1 MSVWQRDHT
10 NRLYRVE
17 LEQFSVDLPDSNL
30 EPLDNLIIM
39 ADHDEVNQGENEHN
53 NAVPVRTLR
62 DYLQPTRASTPSC
75 IVFPNVVGN
84 FEMKPGVIQL
94 LPKFHGLDSEN
105 PYLHLKEFDEV
116 CATLQ
121 YNNVTDD
128 IVRLKLFPFSLKEKA
143 KSWLHSLRPN
153 TIRTWQEMTREFLKK
168 FFPTHKTNT
177 LRKNIM
183 HFSQKENET
192 FFQCWER
199 FKDLLLACPHHG
211 YDTWRV
217 ISFFYDGIT
226 SNMRQFVEMMCNG
239 EFMSKSPDDAWDYFD
254 LLAENAQVWE
264 TTNTIERAKPG
275 PSSKGGLYHLK
286 EEDDVNSRIAKLTR
300 KVEAIE
306 LGKTES
312 KAPTYFENSCGICET
327 NSHLTKDCP
336 TIPAFQEVLHE
347 QANVDNAYR
356 RPFSSPYSETYNSNW
371 QNHPN
376 FSWRNGPSINES
388 QGSSSHAPYVPPHK
402 KSLEDT
408 LQAFIQG
415 QTQINQ
421 AVMQD
426 IQELKNSVGRIDSK
440 LNVREKGTFPAQP
453 QPNPKTQFVV
463 NEVQNPHIEHVKA
476 ITTLRSGK
484 VIEKDIPKKV
494 LPSKENQ
501 ETKDDDG
508 PNDKENKEDE
518 ERVFKPVAPFPQALL
533 AHKKKETNQDI
544 LNVFR
549 QVKVNIPLLD
559 AIQQIPSYAKY
570 LKDLCIVKR
579 KHHVQKKAFLTKQ
592 VSAILQCNT
601 PVKYKDPGCPTISCI
616 IGNFNIDRAL
626 LDLGAS
632 VNLLPYSVYEQ
643 LGLGELKPTKVV
655 LQLADRSIRKP
666 RGIVEDVLVKI
677 HKFYFPVDFIV
688 LDTQPI
694 SHAGTSIPVILGRP
708 FLATSNALINCRSG
722 VLKLSFGNM
731 TVELNIFNTCNQ
743 LKDEEDMHDVD
754 LIETLDSYDKNSE
767 ISCTNSLFEFAQEM
781 EVSNG
786 KVQKE
791 ELSNHE
797 IELLET
803 SDEEDILELEPPTV
817 EFNSIDIEPKETFPE
832 VTPSKLDSLQACKRF
847 HVLRKHKSA
856 INKLSRA
863 IKRFNSKSDKSRSK
877 RKLQLKQWKENW
889 QDSYEDSKTY
899 RQRVL
904 FHDSKFHLLPKK
916 LRSRRTRHF
925 IVKTIYPRGEIGIKN
940 QKNGRPF
947 KVNWKYLKPFLENF
961 ISEVESTSLK
971 DPI

>member
-1 MSVWQRDHT
+1 
-10 NRLYRVE
+10 
-17 LEQFSVDLPDSNL
+17 
-30 EPLDNLIIM
+30 
-39 ADHDEVNQGENEHN
+39 
-53 NAVPVRTLR
+53 
-62 DYLQPTRASTPSC
+62 
-75 IVFPNVVGN
+75 
-84 FEMKPGVIQL
+84 
-94 LPKFHGLDSEN
+94 
-105 PYLHLKEFDEV
+105 
-116 CATLQ
+116 
-121 YNNVTDD
+121 
-128 IVRLKLFPFSLKEKA
+128 
-143 KSWLHSLRPN
+143 
-153 TIRTWQEMTREFLKK
+153 MTREFLKK
-168 FFPTHKTNT
+168 FFPTLKTNT

-217 ISFFYDGIT
+217 ISFFYDDIT

-275 PSSKGGLYHLK
+275 LSSKGGLYHLK

-347 QANVDNAYR
+347 QTNVANAYR
-356 RPFSSPYSETYNSNW
+356 RPFSLPYFETYNSNW

-388 QGSSSHAPYVPPHK
+388 QGYFSHAPYVPQHK

-440 LNVREKGTFPAQP
+440 LNVREKKTFPAQP

-476 ITTLRSGK
+476 ITTLRNGK

-549 QVKVNIPLLD
+549 QVKVNIPFLD

-570 LKDLCIVKR
+570 LKDLCTVKR
-579 KHHVQKKAFLTKQ
+579 KHHVQKKSFLTEQ

-632 VNLLPYSVYEQ
+632 VNLLPYSVYE
-643 LGLGELKPTKVV
+643 
-655 LQLADRSIRKP
+655 
-666 RGIVEDVLVKI
+666 
-677 HKFYFPVDFIV
+677 
-688 LDTQPI
+688 
-694 SHAGTSIPVILGRP
+694 
-708 FLATSNALINCRSG
+708 
-722 VLKLSFGNM
+722 
-731 TVELNIFNTCNQ
+731 
-743 LKDEEDMHDVD
+743 
-754 LIETLDSYDKNSE
+754 
-767 ISCTNSLFEFAQEM
+767 
-781 EVSNG
+781 
-786 KVQKE
+786 
-791 ELSNHE
+791 
-797 IELLET
+797 
-803 SDEEDILELEPPTV
+803 
-817 EFNSIDIEPKETFPE
+817 
-832 VTPSKLDSLQACKRF
+832 
-847 HVLRKHKSA
+847 
-856 INKLSRA
+856 
-863 IKRFNSKSDKSRSK
+863 
-877 RKLQLKQWKENW
+877 
-889 QDSYEDSKTY
+889 
-899 RQRVL
+899 
-904 FHDSKFHLLPKK
+904 
-916 LRSRRTRHF
+916 
-925 IVKTIYPRGEIGIKN
+925 
-940 QKNGRPF
+940 
-947 KVNWKYLKPFLENF
+947 
-961 ISEVESTSLK
+961 
-971 DPI
+971 

>member
-1 MSVWQRDHT
+1 
-10 NRLYRVE
+10 
-17 LEQFSVDLPDSNL
+17 
-30 EPLDNLIIM
+30 M
-39 ADHDEVNQGENEHN
+39 ADHDEVNQGENERN
-53 NAVPVRTLR
+53 NAIPVRTLR

-128 IVRLKLFPFSLKEKA
+128 VVRLKLFPFSLKEKA

-347 QANVDNAYR
+347 QANVANAYR

-549 QVKVNIPLLD
+549 T
-559 AIQQIPSYAKY
+559 
-570 LKDLCIVKR
+570 VKR
-579 KHHVQKKAFLTKQ
+579 KHHVQKKAFLTEQ

-655 LQLADRSIRKP
+655 LQLADRSIR
-666 RGIVEDVLVKI
+666 
-677 HKFYFPVDFIV
+677 
-688 LDTQPI
+688 
-694 SHAGTSIPVILGRP
+694 TSIPVILGRP

-722 VLKLSFGNM
+722 VLKLSFGNGR
-731 TVELNIFNTCNQ
+731 L
-743 LKDEEDMHDVD
+743 
-754 LIETLDSYDKNSE
+754 
-767 ISCTNSLFEFAQEM
+767 
-781 EVSNG
+781 SNG

-803 SDEEDILELEPPTV
+803 SDEDDILELEPPTV

-832 VTPSKLDSLQACKRF
+832 VTPSKLDSLQA
-847 HVLRKHKSA
+847 
-856 INKLSRA
+856 
-863 IKRFNSKSDKSRSK
+863 
-877 RKLQLKQWKENW
+877 
-889 QDSYEDSKTY
+889 
-899 RQRVL
+899 
-904 FHDSKFHLLPKK
+904 
-916 LRSRRTRHF
+916 
-925 IVKTIYPRGEIGIKN
+925 GIKN
-940 QKNGRPF
+940 QKNGGPF

>member
-1 MSVWQRDHT
+1 
-10 NRLYRVE
+10 
-17 LEQFSVDLPDSNL
+17 
-30 EPLDNLIIM
+30 M

-53 NAVPVRTLR
+53 NAIPVRTLR

-128 IVRLKLFPFSLKEKA
+128 VVRLKLFPFSLKEKA

-211 YDTWRV
+211 KCY
-217 ISFFYDGIT
+217 
-226 SNMRQFVEMMCNG
+226 
-239 EFMSKSPDDAWDYFD
+239 MSRPMWPMLIGGPSVRLILKLIILIGKTTPILVGGMGPPLMNPKD
-254 LLAENAQVWE
+254 LLHMHPMYHH
-264 TTNTIERAKPG
+264 IRRA
-275 PSSKGGLYHLK
+275 L
-286 EEDDVNSRIAKLTR
+286 RIHCR
-300 KVEAIE
+300 
-306 LGKTES
+306 S
-312 KAPTYFENSCGICET
+312 
-327 NSHLTKDCP
+327 
-336 TIPAFQEVLHE
+336 
-347 QANVDNAYR
+347 
-356 RPFSSPYSETYNSNW
+356 
-371 QNHPN
+371 
-376 FSWRNGPSINES
+376 
-388 QGSSSHAPYVPPHK
+388 
-402 KSLEDT
+402 
-408 LQAFIQG
+408 FIQG

-570 LKDLCIVKR
+570 LKDLCTVKR
-579 KHHVQKKAFLTKQ
+579 KHHVQKKAFLTEQ

-666 RGIVEDVLVKI
+666 RGIVEDV
-677 HKFYFPVDFIV
+677 
-688 LDTQPI
+688 
-694 SHAGTSIPVILGRP
+694 
-708 FLATSNALINCRSG
+708 SG

-743 LKDEEDMHDVD
+743 LKDEEDMHDID

-791 ELSNHE
+791 EL
-797 IELLET
+797 
-803 SDEEDILELEPPTV
+803 V
-817 EFNSIDIEPKETFPE
+817 
-832 VTPSKLDSLQACKRF
+832 
-847 HVLRKHKSA
+847 KS
-856 INKLSRA
+856 
-863 IKRFNSKSDKSRSK
+863 
-877 RKLQLKQWKENW
+877 
-889 QDSYEDSKTY
+889 
-899 RQRVL
+899 
-904 FHDSKFHLLPKK
+904 
-916 LRSRRTRHF
+916 
-925 IVKTIYPRGEIGIKN
+925 
-940 QKNGRPF
+940 
-947 KVNWKYLKPFLENF
+947 
-961 ISEVESTSLK
+961 
-971 DPI
+971 

>member
-1 MSVWQRDHT
+1 MSVWQCDHT
-10 NRLYRVE
+10 NHLYRVE

-30 EPLDNLIIM
+30 EPFDNLIIM

-53 NAVPVRTLR
+53 NAIPVRTLR

-84 FEMKPGVIQL
+84 FEMKPSVIQL

-128 IVRLKLFPFSLKEKA
+128 VVRLKLFPFSLKEKA

-168 FFPTHKTNT
+168 FFSTHKTNT

-239 EFMSKSPDDAWDYFD
+239 EFMSKSSDDAWDYFD

-264 TTNTIERAKPG
+264 TTNIIERVKPG

-312 KAPTYFENSCGICET
+312 KAPTYFESNCGICET

-347 QANVDNAYR
+347 QANVANAYR

-463 NEVQNPHIEHVKA
+463 NEVQNPHLEHVKA

-501 ETKDDDG
+501 ETKDDNG

-544 LNVFR
+544 LNMFR

-570 LKDLCIVKR
+570 LKDLCTVKR
-579 KHHVQKKAFLTKQ
+579 KHHVQKKAFLTEQ
-592 VSAILQCNT
+592 VSAILQCNS
-601 PVKYKDPGCPTISCI
+601 PV
-616 IGNFNIDRAL
+616 
-626 LDLGAS
+626 
-632 VNLLPYSVYEQ
+632 
-643 LGLGELKPTKVV
+643 
-655 LQLADRSIRKP
+655 
-666 RGIVEDVLVKI
+666 
-677 HKFYFPVDFIV
+677 
-688 LDTQPI
+688 
-694 SHAGTSIPVILGRP
+694 
-708 FLATSNALINCRSG
+708 
-722 VLKLSFGNM
+722 
-731 TVELNIFNTCNQ
+731 
-743 LKDEEDMHDVD
+743 
-754 LIETLDSYDKNSE
+754 
-767 ISCTNSLFEFAQEM
+767 
-781 EVSNG
+781 
-786 KVQKE
+786 
-791 ELSNHE
+791 
-797 IELLET
+797 
-803 SDEEDILELEPPTV
+803 
-817 EFNSIDIEPKETFPE
+817 
-832 VTPSKLDSLQACKRF
+832 
-847 HVLRKHKSA
+847 
-856 INKLSRA
+856 
-863 IKRFNSKSDKSRSK
+863 
-877 RKLQLKQWKENW
+877 
-889 QDSYEDSKTY
+889 
-899 RQRVL
+899 
-904 FHDSKFHLLPKK
+904 
-916 LRSRRTRHF
+916 
-925 IVKTIYPRGEIGIKN
+925 
-940 QKNGRPF
+940 
-947 KVNWKYLKPFLENF
+947 
-961 ISEVESTSLK
+961 
-971 DPI
+971 

>member
-1 MSVWQRDHT
+1 
-10 NRLYRVE
+10 
-17 LEQFSVDLPDSNL
+17 
-30 EPLDNLIIM
+30 
-39 ADHDEVNQGENEHN
+39 
-53 NAVPVRTLR
+53 
-62 DYLQPTRASTPSC
+62 
-75 IVFPNVVGN
+75 
-84 FEMKPGVIQL
+84 
-94 LPKFHGLDSEN
+94 
-105 PYLHLKEFDEV
+105 
-116 CATLQ
+116 
-121 YNNVTDD
+121 
-128 IVRLKLFPFSLKEKA
+128 
-143 KSWLHSLRPN
+143 
-153 TIRTWQEMTREFLKK
+153 
-168 FFPTHKTNT
+168 
-177 LRKNIM
+177 
-183 HFSQKENET
+183 
-192 FFQCWER
+192 
-199 FKDLLLACPHHG
+199 
-211 YDTWRV
+211 
-217 ISFFYDGIT
+217 
-226 SNMRQFVEMMCNG
+226 MRQFVEMMCNG
-239 EFMSKSPDDAWDYFD
+239 EFMSKSSDDTWDYFD

-264 TTNTIERAKPG
+264 TTNTIERAKPR

-286 EEDDVNSRIAKLTR
+286 EKDDVNSQIAKLTR

-306 LGKTES
+306 LGKIKS
-312 KAPTYFENSCGICET
+312 KAPTSFESSCGICET

-347 QANVDNAYR
+347 QANVANAYR
-356 RPFSSPYSETYNSNW
+356 RPFNSPYSETYNSNW

-388 QGSSSHAPYVPPHK
+388 QGFSSHAPYVPPHK
-402 KSLEDT
+402 KRLEDT
-408 LQAFIQG
+408 LQVFIQG

-426 IQELKNSVGRIDSK
+426 IQELKNSIGQIESK
-440 LNVREKGTFPAQP
+440 LSVREKGTFPAQP

-484 VIEKDIPKKV
+484 VIKKDIPKKV

-518 ERVFKPVAPFPQALL
+518 ERVYKPVAPFPQALL

-549 QVKVNIPLLD
+549 QSK
-559 AIQQIPSYAKY
+559 
-570 LKDLCIVKR
+570 
-579 KHHVQKKAFLTKQ
+579 
-592 VSAILQCNT
+592 VSAILQHNT
-601 PVKYKDPGCPTISCI
+601 PMKYNDPGCPTISCI

-626 LDLGAS
+626 LDLGAN
-632 VNLLPYSVYEQ
+632 VNLLPYNVYEQ
-643 LGLGELKPTKVV
+643 L
-655 LQLADRSIRKP
+655 
-666 RGIVEDVLVKI
+666 
-677 HKFYFPVDFIV
+677 
-688 LDTQPI
+688 
-694 SHAGTSIPVILGRP
+694 GTSIPVILGRP

-767 ISCTNSLFEFAQEM
+767 IPCTDSFFEFAQEM

-803 SDEEDILELEPPTV
+803 SDEEDILELEPPPV

-832 VTPSKLDSLQACKRF
+832 VTPSKLDSLQA
-847 HVLRKHKSA
+847 
-856 INKLSRA
+856 
-863 IKRFNSKSDKSRSK
+863 
-877 RKLQLKQWKENW
+877 
-889 QDSYEDSKTY
+889 
-899 RQRVL
+899 
-904 FHDSKFHLLPKK
+904 
-916 LRSRRTRHF
+916 
-925 IVKTIYPRGEIGIKN
+925 GIKN

-961 ISEVESTSLK
+961 ILEVEPTPLK

>member
-1 MSVWQRDHT
+1 M
-10 NRLYRVE
+10 
-17 LEQFSVDLPDSNL
+17 
-30 EPLDNLIIM
+30 
-39 ADHDEVNQGENEHN
+39 
-53 NAVPVRTLR
+53 
-62 DYLQPTRASTPSC
+62 
-75 IVFPNVVGN
+75 
-84 FEMKPGVIQL
+84 
-94 LPKFHGLDSEN
+94 
-105 PYLHLKEFDEV
+105 
-116 CATLQ
+116 
-121 YNNVTDD
+121 
-128 IVRLKLFPFSLKEKA
+128 
-143 KSWLHSLRPN
+143 
-153 TIRTWQEMTREFLKK
+153 
-168 FFPTHKTNT
+168 
-177 LRKNIM
+177 
-183 HFSQKENET
+183 
-192 FFQCWER
+192 
-199 FKDLLLACPHHG
+199 
-211 YDTWRV
+211 
-217 ISFFYDGIT
+217 
-226 SNMRQFVEMMCNG
+226 
-239 EFMSKSPDDAWDYFD
+239 
-254 LLAENAQVWE
+254 
-264 TTNTIERAKPG
+264 
-275 PSSKGGLYHLK
+275 
-286 EEDDVNSRIAKLTR
+286 TR

-347 QANVDNAYR
+347 QANVANAYR
-356 RPFSSPYSETYNSNW
+356 RPFSSPYFETYNSNW
-371 QNHPN
+371 KNHPN

-559 AIQQIPSYAKY
+559 AIQQIPSYGKY
-570 LKDLCIVKR
+570 LKDLCTIKR
-579 KHHVQKKAFLTKQ
+579 KHHVQKKAFLTEQ

-677 HKFYFPVDFIV
+677 HKFYFPIDFIV

-694 SHAGTSIPVILGRP
+694 SHASTRIPVILGRP

-731 TVELNIFNTCNQ
+731 TVELNIFNTCNG
-743 LKDEEDMHDVD
+743 
-754 LIETLDSYDKNSE
+754 Y
-767 ISCTNSLFEFAQEM
+767 A
-781 EVSNG
+781 
-786 KVQKE
+786 
-791 ELSNHE
+791 
-797 IELLET
+797 
-803 SDEEDILELEPPTV
+803 
-817 EFNSIDIEPKETFPE
+817 
-832 VTPSKLDSLQACKRF
+832 
-847 HVLRKHKSA
+847 
-856 INKLSRA
+856 
-863 IKRFNSKSDKSRSK
+863 
-877 RKLQLKQWKENW
+877 
-889 QDSYEDSKTY
+889 
-899 RQRVL
+899 
-904 FHDSKFHLLPKK
+904 
-916 LRSRRTRHF
+916 
-925 IVKTIYPRGEIGIKN
+925 
-940 QKNGRPF
+940 
-947 KVNWKYLKPFLENF
+947 
-961 ISEVESTSLK
+961 
-971 DPI
+971 

>member
-1 MSVWQRDHT
+1 
-10 NRLYRVE
+10 
-17 LEQFSVDLPDSNL
+17 
-30 EPLDNLIIM
+30 M
-39 ADHDEVNQGENEHN
+39 ADHDEVNQGENERN
-53 NAVPVRTLR
+53 NAIPVRTLR

-128 IVRLKLFPFSLKEKA
+128 V
-143 KSWLHSLRPN
+143 
-153 TIRTWQEMTREFLKK
+153 
-168 FFPTHKTNT
+168 
-177 LRKNIM
+177 
-183 HFSQKENET
+183 
-192 FFQCWER
+192 
-199 FKDLLLACPHHG
+199 
-211 YDTWRV
+211 
-217 ISFFYDGIT
+217 
-226 SNMRQFVEMMCNG
+226 FVEMMCNG

-347 QANVDNAYR
+347 QANVANAYR

-570 LKDLCIVKR
+570 LKDLCTVKR
-579 KHHVQKKAFLTKQ
+579 KHHVQKKAFLTEQ

-655 LQLADRSIRKP
+655 LQLADRSIR
-666 RGIVEDVLVKI
+666 
-677 HKFYFPVDFIV
+677 
-688 LDTQPI
+688 
-694 SHAGTSIPVILGRP
+694 TSIPVILGRP

-731 TVELNIFNTCNQ
+731 TVELNIFQ
-743 LKDEEDMHDVD
+743 H
-754 LIETLDSYDKNSE
+754 
-767 ISCTNSLFEFAQEM
+767 EM

-832 VTPSKLDSLQACKRF
+832 VTPSKLDSLQA
-847 HVLRKHKSA
+847 
-856 INKLSRA
+856 
-863 IKRFNSKSDKSRSK
+863 
-877 RKLQLKQWKENW
+877 
-889 QDSYEDSKTY
+889 
-899 RQRVL
+899 
-904 FHDSKFHLLPKK
+904 
-916 LRSRRTRHF
+916 
-925 IVKTIYPRGEIGIKN
+925 
-940 QKNGRPF
+940 
-947 KVNWKYLKPFLENF
+947 
-961 ISEVESTSLK
+961 EVESTSLK

>member
-1 MSVWQRDHT
+1 M
-10 NRLYRVE
+10 
-17 LEQFSVDLPDSNL
+17 
-30 EPLDNLIIM
+30 
-39 ADHDEVNQGENEHN
+39 
-53 NAVPVRTLR
+53 
-62 DYLQPTRASTPSC
+62 
-75 IVFPNVVGN
+75 
-84 FEMKPGVIQL
+84 
-94 LPKFHGLDSEN
+94 
-105 PYLHLKEFDEV
+105 
-116 CATLQ
+116 
-121 YNNVTDD
+121 
-128 IVRLKLFPFSLKEKA
+128 
-143 KSWLHSLRPN
+143 
-153 TIRTWQEMTREFLKK
+153 
-168 FFPTHKTNT
+168 
-177 LRKNIM
+177 
-183 HFSQKENET
+183 
-192 FFQCWER
+192 
-199 FKDLLLACPHHG
+199 
-211 YDTWRV
+211 
-217 ISFFYDGIT
+217 
-226 SNMRQFVEMMCNG
+226 
-239 EFMSKSPDDAWDYFD
+239 
-254 LLAENAQVWE
+254 AENAQVWE

-347 QANVDNAYR
+347 QANVANAYR

-408 LQAFIQG
+408 LQVFIQG

-570 LKDLCIVKR
+570 LKDLCTVKR
-579 KHHVQKKAFLTKQ
+579 KHHVQKKAFLTEQ

-626 LDLGAS
+626 LDLRAS

-803 SDEEDILELEPPTV
+803 SDEDDILELEPPTV

-832 VTPSKLDSLQACKRF
+832 VTPSKLDSLQAGKLF

-863 IKRFNSKSDKSRSK
+863 IKRFNSKSDKARSK

-889 QDSYEDSKTY
+889 HDSYEDSKIY
-899 RQRVL
+899 RQRML

-916 LRSRRTRHF
+916 LRSRGIGHF
-925 IVKTIYPRGEIGIKN
+925 IVKTIYPHGEIGIKN

>member
-1 MSVWQRDHT
+1 
-10 NRLYRVE
+10 
-17 LEQFSVDLPDSNL
+17 
-30 EPLDNLIIM
+30 M
-39 ADHDEVNQGENEHN
+39 ADHDEVNQGENERN
-53 NAVPVRTLR
+53 NAIPVRTLR

-75 IVFPNVVGN
+75 SVFPNVVGN

-128 IVRLKLFPFSLKEKA
+128 VVRLKLFPFSLKEKA

-347 QANVDNAYR
+347 QANVANAYR

-518 ERVFKPVAPFPQALL
+518 
-533 AHKKKETNQDI
+533 
-544 LNVFR
+544 

-570 LKDLCIVKR
+570 LKDLCTVKR
-579 KHHVQKKAFLTKQ
+579 KHHVQKKAFLTEQ

-677 HKFYFPVDFIV
+677 HKFYFLVDFIV

-781 EVSNG
+781 KLSNG
-786 KVQKE
+786 KVQKK

-803 SDEEDILELEPPTV
+803 SDEDDILELEPPTV

-832 VTPSKLDSLQACKRF
+832 VTPSKLDSLQASKRF

-863 IKRFNSKSDKSRSK
+863 IKRFNSKSDKARSK

-889 QDSYEDSKTY
+889 QDSYEDSKIY
-899 RQRVL
+899 RQRML

-916 LRSRRTRHF
+916 LRSRGIGHF

-940 QKNGRPF
+940 QKNGGPF